1 MLYNAKYE
9 IQINKESKMSDTQI
23 ISRKIQLIPVG
34 DKEEVNR
41 VYTYL
46 RDGIK
51 SQNMAMNQYMSA
63 LYSTMVSDVSK
74 DDRKELNKLFS
85 RISTS
90 NLGSAY
96 DKSIEFPKGLPV
108 ASSAA
113 QKVKQDFNNAMKK
126 GLKYGKISLPTYREN
141 NPLLVH
147 VDYVRLRSTN
157 PHIDFGLYHNYENHQ
172 DFLNNLFG
180 KNLELFIKFANKI
193 TFKVVLGKPH
203 KSAELRSVFKN
214 IFEDYYFVKGSSIQF
229 DGTKIILNMS
239 IEIPKQKV
247 ELDES
252 IVVGVDLG
260 LAIPAMCA
268 LNINDYVRLRIGSRD
283 DFLRVRTQIKNQRR
297 RLYSNLKYANGGHG
311 RKKKMQAADRFTD
324 YEKNW
329 VQTYNHMVSKRVVDF
344 ALKNKAKYI
353 NLECLDG
360 ISQNDLRN
368 NYLLANW
375 SYYQLQQYIKYK
387 AEKYGIVVRFV
398 NPYHTSQNCSC
409 CGHWEEGQRVKQA
422 EFICKNPECKNFGKK
437 INADFNAARNIAMS
451 TDFVDKSEKR
461 KKTKAA

>member
-1 MLYNAKYE
+1 MLEAQT
-9 IQINKESKMSDTQI
+9 IT
-23 ISRKIQLIPVG
+23 RKIQIIPVG
-34 DKEEVNR
+34 DKDEVNR

-46 RDGIK
+46 REGIK

-63 LYSTMVSDVSK
+63 LYSAMVADISK

-90 NLGSAY
+90 KLGSAY
-96 DKSIEFPKGLPV
+96 DETIEFAKGLPMGG
-108 ASSAA
+108 AIQ
-113 QKVKQDFNNAMKK
+113 QKVKRDFDNAMKK
-126 GLKYGKISLPTYREN
+126 GLKYGKLSLPTYRDN

-157 PHIDFGLYHNYENHQ
+157 PHTDNGLFHNYESHE
-172 DFLNNLFG
+172 DFLDKLYS
-180 KNLELFIKFANKI
+180 KDLELFIKFANKI
-193 TFKVVLGKPH
+193 TFQIILGKPH
-203 KSAELRSVFKN
+203 KSAALRSEIKN
-214 IFEDYYFVKGSSIQF
+214 IFEDYYHVKGSSIQI

-239 IEIPKQKV
+239 LEIPKQKGV
-247 ELDES
+247 ELDEN

-260 LAIPAMCA
+260 IAIPAMCA
-268 LNINDYVRLRIGSRD
+268 LNTNNYVRLRIGSRD
-283 DFLRVRTQIKNQRR
+283 DFLRVRTQIKNQRK
-297 RLYSNLKYANGGHG
+297 RLYSNLKFANGGHG
-311 RKKKMQAADRFTD
+311 RNKKMQAANRFTD

-344 ALKNKAKYI
+344 ALKHKAKYI

-360 ISQNDLRN
+360 FSQKDLKD

-409 CGHWEEGQRVKQA
+409 CGHWEEGQRIKQA

-451 TDFVDKSEKR
+451 TYFIDKEEKKK
-461 KKTKAA
+461 KKTKKAA

>member
-1 MLYNAKYE
+1 MTE
-9 IQINKESKMSDTQI
+9 TQI
-23 ISRKIQLIPVG
+23 ITRKIQIVPVG
-34 DKEEVNR
+34 EKEEITR

-63 LYSTMVSDVSK
+63 LYSAMVSDISK
-74 DDRKELNKLFS
+74 EDRKELNKLFS

-90 NLGSAY
+90 KLGSAY
-96 DKSIEFPKGLPV
+96 DESIEFAKGLPMGG
-108 ASSAA
+108 AIQ
-113 QKVKQDFNNAMKK
+113 QKVKRDFDNAMKK
-126 GLKYGKISLPTYREN
+126 GLKYGKLSLPTYRDN

-157 PHIDFGLYHNYENHQ
+157 PHSDNGLYHNYESHQ
-172 DFLNNLFG
+172 DFLDNLYS
-180 KNLELFIKFANKI
+180 KNIELYIKFANKI
-193 TFKVVLGKPH
+193 TFKVVLGNPH
-203 KSAELRSVFKN
+203 KSAEIRSVFKN
-214 IFEDYYFVKGSSIQF
+214 IFEDYYHIKGSTIQI

-239 IEIPKQKV
+239 IEIPKKEV
-247 ELDES
+247 TLDENV
-252 IVVGVDLG
+252 VVGVDLG

-268 LNINDYVRLRIGSRD
+268 LNTNDYVRLRIGSKD
-283 DFLRVRTQIKNQRR
+283 DFLRVRTQIRNQRN
-297 RLYSNLKYANGGHG
+297 RLNSNLKFAHGGHG
-311 RKKKMQAADRFTD
+311 RNKKMQATDKFTN

-344 ALKNKAKYI
+344 ALKHKAKYI

-375 SYYQLQQYIKYK
+375 SYYQLQQFIKYK

-422 EFICKNPECKNFGKK
+422 EFICKNPECKNYGKK

-451 TDFVDKSEKR
+451 TDFIDKEEK
-461 KKTKAA
+461 KKEN

>member
-1 MLYNAKYE
+1 MTE
-9 IQINKESKMSDTQI
+9 TQI
-23 ISRKIQLIPVG
+23 IVRKIQLIPVG
-34 DKEEVNR
+34 DKEEINR

-63 LYSTMVSDVSK
+63 LYSSMVVEISK

-96 DKSIEFPKGLPV
+96 DKTIEFAKGLPMGGTIK
-108 ASSAA
+108 
-113 QKVKQDFNNAMKK
+113 QKVKCDFDNAMKK
-126 GLKYGKISLPTYREN
+126 GLKYGKLSLPTYREN

-147 VDYVRLRSTN
+147 VDYVRLRATN
-157 PHIDFGLYHNYENHQ
+157 PHLDNGLYHNYESHE
-172 DFLNNLFG
+172 DFVDKLYS

-193 TFKVVLGKPH
+193 TFQIVLGNPH
-203 KSAELRSVFKN
+203 KSAEIRSVFKN
-214 IFEDYYFVKGSSIQF
+214 IFEDYYHIKGSSIEI

-239 IEIPKQKV
+239 IEIPKQNI
-247 ELDES
+247 ELNENIS
-252 IVVGVDLG
+252 VGVDLG

-268 LNINDYVRLRIGSRD
+268 LNTTDYVRLRIGSKD
-283 DFLRVRTQIKNQRR
+283 DFFRVRTQIKSQRR
-297 RLYSNLKYANGGHG
+297 RLYSNLKFAHGGHG
-311 RKKKMQAADRFTD
+311 RNKKLQATDRFTN

-344 ALKNKAKYI
+344 ALKHKAKYI

-360 ISQNDLRN
+360 FSKKQLKD

-422 EFICKNPECKNFGKK
+422 EFICKNPECKNYGKK

-451 TDFVDKSEKR
+451 TDFVEKEEKKK
-461 KKTKAA
+461 KKTKKAA

>member
-1 MLYNAKYE
+1 ME
-9 IQINKESKMSDTQI
+9 TQTI
-23 ISRKIQLIPVG
+23 TRKIQLIPVG
-34 DKEEVNR
+34 DKEEINR

-63 LYSTMVSDVSK
+63 LYSAMVSDISK
-74 DDRKELNKLFS
+74 EDRKELNKLFS

-90 NLGSAY
+90 KLGSAY
-96 DKSIEFPKGLPV
+96 DESIEFAKGLPMGG
-108 ASSAA
+108 AIQ
-113 QKVKQDFNNAMKK
+113 QKVKRDFDNAMKK
-126 GLKYGKISLPTYREN
+126 GLKYGKLSLPTYRDN

-157 PHIDFGLYHNYENHQ
+157 PHSDNGLYHNYESHQ
-172 DFLNNLFG
+172 DFLDNLYS
-180 KNLELFIKFANKI
+180 KNIELYIKFANKI
-193 TFKVVLGKPH
+193 TFKVVLGNPH
-203 KSAELRSVFKN
+203 KSAEIRSVFKN
-214 IFEDYYFVKGSSIQF
+214 IFEDYYHIKGSTIQI

-239 IEIPKQKV
+239 IEIPKKEV
-247 ELDES
+247 TLDENV
-252 IVVGVDLG
+252 VVGVDLG

-268 LNINDYVRLRIGSRD
+268 LNTNDYVRLRIGSKD
-283 DFLRVRTQIKNQRR
+283 DFLRVRTQIRNQRN
-297 RLYSNLKYANGGHG
+297 RLNSNLKFAHGGRG
-311 RKKKMQAADRFTD
+311 RNKKMQATDRFTN

-344 ALKNKAKYI
+344 ALKHKAKYI

-375 SYYQLQQYIKYK
+375 SYYQLQQFIKYK

-422 EFICKNPECKNFGKK
+422 EFICKNPECKNYGKK
-437 INADFNAARNIAMS
+437 INADFNAARNIAMA
-451 TDFVDKSEKR
+451 TDFIDKEEKK
-461 KKTKAA
+461 KKTKKAA